1 VKGLFSFKRCSD
13 KKAQEGCR
21 VGASSGAV
29 RAVLAE
35 EFVAVSLWV
44 TALKW
49 SGSLRESRCIFT
61 GSPRGEIRKTGK
73 SLNDMPDSSEL

>member
-1 VKGLFSFKRCSD
+1 
-13 KKAQEGCR
+13 
-21 VGASSGAV
+21 V
-29 RAVLAE
+29 RAVLTE
-35 EFVAVSLWV
+35 ELVAVKLWV

-49 SGSLRESRCIFT
+49 SGSLREWRCIFT